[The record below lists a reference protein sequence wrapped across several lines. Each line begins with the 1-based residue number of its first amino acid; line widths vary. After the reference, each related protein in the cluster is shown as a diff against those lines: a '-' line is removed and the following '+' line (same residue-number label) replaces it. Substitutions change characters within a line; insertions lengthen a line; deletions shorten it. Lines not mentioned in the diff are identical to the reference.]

1 MSERY
6 GSPILLVE
14 DSPEDFETTRRAFR
28 RAGLRNPMLHCAT
41 GDDALDFL
49 HRRGRYTAATAPRP
63 GIILLDLNLPGTDG
77 RTVLAEI
84 KAAADLSEIPVVV
97 LTTSA
102 DRRDV
107 EACYQAGANSYIQK
121 PVNLDAFMAAI
132 QRLYDYWFDVVILPH
147 G

>member
-1 MSERY
+1 MSERH

-63 GIILLDLNLPGTDG
+63 
-77 RTVLAEI
+77 RV
-84 KAAADLSEIPVVV
+84 
-97 LTTSA
+97 
-102 DRRDV
+102 DRV
-107 EACYQAGANSYIQK
+107 
-121 PVNLDAFMAAI
+121 DA
-132 QRLYDYWFDVVILPH
+132 W
-147 G
+147 